1 MYIHTL
7 YKIYVWTVRKQLSVV
22 IYTNFDTNYCP
33 DKAAEKRSSSEHEAE
48 LASMREEYEKKIA
61 TLQSQFGQEQANR
74 ARLEEELQK
83 VKDNYENMVEET
95 KVSRP

>member
-1 MYIHTL
+1 
-7 YKIYVWTVRKQLSVV
+7 
-22 IYTNFDTNYCP
+22 
-33 DKAAEKRSSSEHEAE
+33 
-48 LASMREEYEKKIA
+48 MREEYEKKIA

-95 KVSRP
+95 KVSKP